1 MEENGAAM
9 TVAGM
14 ITAGATAPGA
24 TAAEAP
30 RIDLKVLVADNGDSP
45 VKAVTAQLRSTGI
58 PYTTV
63 GLNDSRGIRHRGPW
77 QTGLLGCLLRGVVF
91 ALPGLA

>member
-1 MEENGAAM
+1 M
-9 TVAGM
+9 TAH
-14 ITAGATAPGA
+14 
-24 TAAEAP
+24 
-30 RIDLKVLVADNGDSP
+30 
-45 VKAVTAQLRSTGI
+45 LRGTGI

-63 GLNDSRGIRHRGPW
+63 ELNDSRGIRHRGPW

>member
-1 MEENGAAM
+1 
-9 TVAGM
+9 M
-14 ITAGATAPGA
+14 ISTGPPLFERKRIPG
-24 TAAEAP
+24 
-30 RIDLKVLVADNGDSP
+30 
-45 VKAVTAQLRSTGI
+45 KAVTAHLRGTGI

-63 GLNDSRGIRHRGPW
+63 ELNDSRGIRHRGPW